1 MKKFVLLLF
10 VLLLVTGC
18 NARPKIDFNQNFSIE
33 TYKADMSGYDGLKS
47 VGHRFLGTTVSQL
60 KKTVDEKG
68 YGIFVLSRTDCPHC
82 QQLMKLMNQVA
93 EEYDTYIYYINALSD
108 KYPILD
114 TDDYELLYDLMWD
127 AMDKIDGVK
136 QLQTPTLFTIID
148 GKVVSYK
155 VGATWK
161 GLDYEQSDIDN
172 ILKIYREMMEPFKK

>member
-1 MKKFVLLLF
+1 MKKISLLLLILF
-10 VLLLVTGC
+10 LFAGC
-18 NARPKIDFNQNFSIE
+18 SSKPKVDYNTDFSIE
-33 TYKADMSGYDGLKS
+33 TYKADMSGYEGLKS

-82 QQLMKLMNQVA
+82 QQLMKLINQVA
-93 EEYDTYIYYINALSD
+93 EEYDVYVYYIDALSA

-114 TDDYELLYDLMWD
+114 TDDYELLYELMWD

-148 GKVVSYK
+148 GETVSYK
-155 VGATWK
+155 VGASWK
-161 GLDYEQSDIDN
+161 GLEYERSDIDN
-172 ILKIYREMMEPFKK
+172 ILGIYREMLEPFKK